1 MNISNNSAFKPHRI
15 IKLRKKV
22 LKNELTLDN
31 NQDFA
36 LETSGDI
43 RTFLTPVNQSS
54 NPNHLIP
61 SKARSLNL
69 IGGISQF
76 KIQNSKVTINRQL
89 SRKPTFSLSMR
100 NNHQSNI
107 LSNKEESQSKYE
119 KVMKKITEAL
129 DRAKLEEKEK
139 FLSLPNKERSIYSKQ
154 SQSIDAAGKASLGNL
169 FDKDGRNLQRGPSK
183 SMNVNEIQLNSKLRE
198 SKSSNAEGVDQFFW
212 YMSLREN
219 KDSEHIESY
228 MRIGNELNGLYTK
241 MKKPNPQFDKSK
253 SGRLADQDI
262 LKIIGKNKLEMEVN
276 AVKKVGYESLRPDLL
291 QIDEFYQD
299 EIIIEKYEN
308 THCSMSHDS
317 LSASRIDETNT

>member
-1 MNISNNSAFKPHRI
+1 
-15 IKLRKKV
+15 
-22 LKNELTLDN
+22 
-31 NQDFA
+31 
-36 LETSGDI
+36 
-43 RTFLTPVNQSS
+43 
-54 NPNHLIP
+54 
-61 SKARSLNL
+61 
-69 IGGISQF
+69 
-76 KIQNSKVTINRQL
+76 
-89 SRKPTFSLSMR
+89 
-100 NNHQSNI
+100 
-107 LSNKEESQSKYE
+107 
-119 KVMKKITEAL
+119 MKKITEAL